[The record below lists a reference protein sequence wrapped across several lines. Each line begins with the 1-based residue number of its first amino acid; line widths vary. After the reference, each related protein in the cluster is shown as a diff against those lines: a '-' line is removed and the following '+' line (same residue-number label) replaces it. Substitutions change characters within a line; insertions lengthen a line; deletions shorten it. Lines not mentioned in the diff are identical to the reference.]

1 MLTRRGRRRQRA
13 AGPRRRRTAG
23 QGQWGSVG
31 HTRGT
36 GHGAGESSTALDQGF
51 FLRTRY
57 STTLVTADDRPPLV
71 GHLHTGLK
79 PPPPRPTKE
88 KKLSDEFRLENVIA
102 ARS

>member
-57 STTLVTADDRPPLV
+57 STTLVTLMTGRHWLDTSTLGSSRPP
-71 GHLHTGLK
+71 HA
-79 PPPPRPTKE
+79 PPKRKNCLMSFVLRT
-88 KKLSDEFRLENVIA
+88 
-102 ARS
+102 